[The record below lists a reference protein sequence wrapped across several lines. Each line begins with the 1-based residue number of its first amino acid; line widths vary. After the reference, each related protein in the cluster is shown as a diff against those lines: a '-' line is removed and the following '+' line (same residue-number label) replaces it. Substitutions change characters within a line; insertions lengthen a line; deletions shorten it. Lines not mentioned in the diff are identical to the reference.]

1 MHVCE
6 GSDAF
11 LLWHP
16 CRVQENY
23 VVLKEESKAS
33 VSLKCYYILQYNV
46 YTSFSH
52 ILKFDNF
59 FFLSLTYSYIECYL
73 FKRLKSYLFLY
84 NISVFISNVN

>member
-1 MHVCE
+1 MHMCE

-16 CRVQENY
+16 CRVRENY

-52 ILKFDNF
+52 ILKFEKI
-59 FFLSLTYSYIECYL
+59 FFLVLHIHILSAIYLKGSKVICSYTTSVC
-73 FKRLKSYLFLY
+73 LY
-84 NISVFISNVN
+84 QM